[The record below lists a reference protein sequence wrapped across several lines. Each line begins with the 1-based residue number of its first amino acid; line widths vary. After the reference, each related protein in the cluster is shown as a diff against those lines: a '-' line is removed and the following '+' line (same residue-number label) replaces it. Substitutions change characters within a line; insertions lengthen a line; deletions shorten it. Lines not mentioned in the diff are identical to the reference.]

1 MVEVVW
7 LATPLV
13 VMVKVALRAPREMVT
28 LAGSRAAAILLLDSV
43 TTAPAGGA
51 APLSLTVPIELL
63 PPTTDVGALLTN
75 DRAAAFTV
83 TMAVLA
89 TPHVA
94 VMTEEVFA
102 ATPSVFTV
110 NVVDVLPAGTVTL
123 AATVAAAVLLLTRV
137 TTAPPVGAWA
147 FRVTVP
153 VELVP
158 AMTVAGFRAREE
170 IVAGPELVVNTTS
183 TQ

>member
-7 LATPLV
+7 LATTLV
-13 VMVKVALRAPREMVT
+13 VTVKVALRAPPAMVT
-28 LAGSRAAAILLLDSV
+28 LAGTCAAAVLLLDSV

-51 APLSLTVPIELL
+51 APFNVTVPIELL
-63 PPTTDVGALLTN
+63 PPTTDVGDLVTD
-75 DRAAAFTV
+75 DRAAAFTMTV
-83 TMAVLA
+83 AVLA
-89 TPHVA
+89 TPYVA

-102 ATPSVFTV
+102 TTPSVATV

-123 AATVAAAVLLLTRV
+123 AATVAAAVLLLARV

-158 AMTVAGFRAREE
+158 PMTVAGFRVREE
-170 IVAGPELVVNTTS
+170 IV
-183 TQ
+183 